1 MRSELSSVG
10 SSTRALFSPIGRLAA
25 QTRIYSRAARAQAGT
40 GGGRESKVTPEA
52 VRVFKR
58 ARRLDAAG
66 LERNSGPRS
75 REYYAA
81 RAALRRALGRATWQ
95 AHPLDVDDG
104 RDPPNPQWDAAGAAE
119 LRRQFDVG
127 VALLERGDELINI
140 SCTKDAYPVTHEDLQ
155 TARAARID
163 ALLTYERRRTL
174 AEYPK
179 PDAADCCC
187 G

>member
-1 MRSELSSVG
+1 V
-10 SSTRALFSPIGRLAA
+10 RL
-25 QTRIYSRAARAQAGT
+25 
-40 GGGRESKVTPEA
+40 
-52 VRVFKR
+52 FKR

-140 SCTKDAYPVTHEDLQ
+140 SCTKDAFPVTHEDLQ

-174 AEYPK
+174 AKYPK